1 MAFIYP
7 YLNFIKTN
15 ATLKNLNKICI
26 LQKISLKEVFNMSK
40 DEKTAN
46 KVYLIVYSLTLTVFI
61 SLMPDLI
68 KSNIEVISGTIP
80 SSLMIQF
87 ITAPICAVGT
97 VLMPFG
103 FIYIVY
109 DSAVKLYLDK
119 HNNQKSA

>member
-1 MAFIYP
+1 
-7 YLNFIKTN
+7 
-15 ATLKNLNKICI
+15 
-26 LQKISLKEVFNMSK
+26 MSK

-46 KVYLIVYSLTLTVFI
+46 KVYLIVYSLTLIVFI

-80 SSLMIQF
+80 SSFMMQF
-87 ITAPICAVGT
+87 IATPICAVGA

-103 FIYIVY
+103 FIYVVY

-119 HNNQKSA
+119 HNNQKKAPKERI